1 MVRVYIILFYEKE
14 NILISARIFVV
25 PLFYMQ
31 ILGLTLLRDEIDRK
45 GIKRRSKK
53 RD

>member
-1 MVRVYIILFYEKE
+1 MVPIYIILFYEKE
-14 NILISARIFVV
+14 NILISARIFV

-31 ILGLTLLRDEIDRK
+31 ILGLTLLRGEIDRK
-45 GIKRRSKK
+45 GVKRRSKK